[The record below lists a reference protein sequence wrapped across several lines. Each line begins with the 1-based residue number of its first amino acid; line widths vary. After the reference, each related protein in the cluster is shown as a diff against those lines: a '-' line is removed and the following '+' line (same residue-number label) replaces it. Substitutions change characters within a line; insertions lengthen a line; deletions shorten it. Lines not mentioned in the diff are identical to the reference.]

1 MKVTVLGTG
10 GWGLTL
16 GQVVYE
22 NKCDVSFWTNSQA
35 EVDLLSTEHQ
45 YKDKLPGVIFPA
57 DFKYT
62 TDMNAALEGC
72 DMVLIVVPSQFMGGV
87 AKNLGKWTPAKGKE
101 PVVVCATKGILEGT
115 NQLMSEV
122 LLENVPWL
130 TDDKMVA
137 FSGPSHAE
145 EVSRHILTAIVAA
158 SVNEESAKFVQKVM
172 SCSYL
177 RVYSSTDIVGVELC
191 GSVKNVIAIASGVL
205 YGLEASGKYKIG
217 DNSRAAILTR
227 GQAEM
232 CRLGKALGAN
242 PETFAGL
249 AGMGDLIVTCLSQHS
264 RNRYVGEHIGK
275 GETIEQVLAGMKMVA
290 EGVPTC
296 KSTKALADKLGV
308 EMPIVNAVHAL
319 LFEGKNVD
327 DVIKAMWGR
336 ELKEEVWG

>member
-62 TDMNAALEGC
+62 TDMNAALDGC

-122 LLENVPWL
+122 LLSNVPWL

-158 SVNEESAKFVQKVM
+158 CVNEESAKLVQKVM
-172 SCSYL
+172 SCS
-177 RVYSSTDIVGVELC
+177 
-191 GSVKNVIAIASGVL
+191 
-205 YGLEASGKYKIG
+205 
-217 DNSRAAILTR
+217 
-227 GQAEM
+227 
-232 CRLGKALGAN
+232 
-242 PETFAGL
+242 
-249 AGMGDLIVTCLSQHS
+249 
-264 RNRYVGEHIGK
+264 
-275 GETIEQVLAGMKMVA
+275 
-290 EGVPTC
+290 
-296 KSTKALADKLGV
+296 
-308 EMPIVNAVHAL
+308 
-319 LFEGKNVD
+319 
-327 DVIKAMWGR
+327 
-336 ELKEEVWG
+336 